1 MQMPR
6 KNKQVILFN
15 DKELDV
21 ILRFCSKYK
30 IQSRSRFFR
39 ETIIS
44 TILQKMEED
53 HPRLF

>member
-1 MQMPR
+1 MPR

-53 HPRLF
+53 HPKLF

>member
-21 ILRFCSKYK
+21 VLRFCSKYK

-53 HPRLF
+53 HPKLF

>member
-53 HPRLF
+53 HPKLF

>member
-44 TILQKMEED
+44 AILQKMEED